1 MDHRSDDLF
10 VVDAEQAV
18 LELAQYG
25 ACTTELGLDR
35 LTGFLEYFASLLH
48 SIGLDAEADFSL
60 DFARSI
66 PTMDEG
72 DGRRTARDFADLV
85 QAQLVAI
92 RQQQAGGDNREA
104 LERFRLRFAVIG
116 SNEQVAQV
124 QESKVID
131 HATRTIA
138 AVDELAANLLR
149 QVAQYETTR
158 VELPKPITTTSPFV
172 GDLSEASHADMP
184 TALESSAELVRDTDE
199 ERSSEGSVDDSDQHE
214 SKPSAPF
221 TLDDQGETLEDLGKL
236 QPTSNDFQGL
246 RERPSKHTVLQQ
258 EVELRKVA
266 RIGIDSVFAKALKL
280 ASHGTWPDGLSSL
293 LESVDELD
301 QVYFAEQLSPSFQL
315 SGRSLAKANQH
326 LARCVAAEL
335 LQTNQSPSIEITF
348 VASTLLLSIFFEQPA
363 KPDRMARL
371 AAMFA
376 GRLESSANNTHWRLV
391 LPASSRLLRIMP
403 LKLHGNWVAAS
414 WAQYVDMQ
422 QDQNRRIEVKLSFG
436 DVPDRMIVDE
446 LGLVTVAVR
455 FDLPDL
461 LRKRDRFR
469 GVVMLSSGQVLP
481 LLG

>member
-1 MDHRSDDLF
+1 
-10 VVDAEQAV
+10 
-18 LELAQYG
+18 
-25 ACTTELGLDR
+25 
-35 LTGFLEYFASLLH
+35 
-48 SIGLDAEADFSL
+48 
-60 DFARSI
+60 
-66 PTMDEG
+66 
-72 DGRRTARDFADLV
+72 
-85 QAQLVAI
+85 
-92 RQQQAGGDNREA
+92 
-104 LERFRLRFAVIG
+104 
-116 SNEQVAQV
+116 
-124 QESKVID
+124 
-131 HATRTIA
+131 
-138 AVDELAANLLR
+138 
-149 QVAQYETTR
+149 
-158 VELPKPITTTSPFV
+158 
-172 GDLSEASHADMP
+172 MP

-335 LQTNQSPSIEITF
+335 LQTSQSPSIEITF